1 MAEPTIGELLSSL
14 LSQPSTLAVI
24 AIQFFL
30 GLALGYISI
39 KILKYIVAFLAIII
53 LGTFLSIWSLGLTPT
68 EVLSTFG
75 IAAETIKR
83 LAVVMGLLS
92 VGPVSVGFVVGI
104 VVGLIKK

>member
-1 MAEPTIGELLSSL
+1 MADPTIGELLSSL
-14 LSQPSTLAVI
+14 LSQPSTLAVV

-30 GLALGYISI
+30 GLALGYISV
-39 KILKYIVAFLAIII
+39 KILKYIIAFLAIII
-53 LGTFLSIWSLGLTPT
+53 LGTFLSVWSLGITPT

-75 IAAETIKR
+75 LAGETVKR
-83 LAVVMGLLS
+83 LAVVLGLLS